1 MSDCKLDDESLKV
14 ITFKELVDSYQ
25 EQIGCDGKSFGS
37 HTFPSSV
44 EFILK
49 KKNGNLQSLKFVE
62 HEPYQLM
69 GCGCWGGIYFY
80 LEEDGEEY

>member
-1 MSDCKLDDESLKV
+1 MSDWLLDTEMTVKN
-14 ITFKELVDSYQ
+14 FKELVDHYQ
-25 EQIGCDGKSFGS
+25 SQIGCVGKGFGG

-49 KKNGNLQSLKFVE
+49 KKNGNHQSLKLVE